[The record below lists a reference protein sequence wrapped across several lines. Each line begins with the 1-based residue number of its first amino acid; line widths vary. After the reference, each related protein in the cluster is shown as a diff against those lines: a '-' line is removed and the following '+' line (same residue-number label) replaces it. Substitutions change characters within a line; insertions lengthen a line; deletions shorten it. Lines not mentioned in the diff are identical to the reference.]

1 MKHTQDEV
9 IIAQEIKTSSHLFRL
24 EEYWEEDDAG
34 FCCVDYILEKHT
46 RLTVRDAD
54 GGRLLKTFDFDSR
67 EYDKNMSLSGNVL
80 TVTWCPTCD
89 ETVTTQV
96 DVRTLEVLHG
106 N

>member
-9 IIAQEIKTSSHLFRL
+9 IIYKEIKTSSRLFRL

-46 RLTVRDAD
+46 RLTVREAASSS
-54 GGRLLKTFDFDSR
+54 LLKTFDFDSR
-67 EYDKNMSLSGNVL
+67 EYDKDMTLSGDIL

-89 ETVTTQV
+89 ETVMARIN
-96 DVRTLEVLHG
+96 VRTLEVLPEK
-106 N
+106 